1 MPYVERITRAGKT
14 IEIERYFTSRYKKQG
29 IKRGDKVKPTK
40 EQQQKVNTRQAE
52 RKLRILINANFGY
65 GDYHLVL
72 DYIRRKGEQPRS
84 KEQMR
89 KDIDVFLRELRKECK
104 KQSIPLKYIHV
115 MEIGEKG
122 ARHHHLVINKIDTEI
137 LQRCWYKAYEGHN
150 RVKVFPLDDSG
161 NYAEL
166 AAYLIKYT
174 DKHRTEED
182 GALQGNK
189 AIKFIENFCHHSKGR
204 NDLLKLELWQK
215 AIVSVIFG
223 IQDAE
228 KIRVFREIFIVIGRK
243 NGKSLFA
250 SAIIAY
256 MAYLE
261 PEYGQEI
268 YCLAP
273 KLDQAAL
280 VYDGFYQ
287 MVQAEEELAELAKK
301 RRSDIYIAETN
312 TVIKPIAFNA
322 KKSDGFN
329 PQLVVC
335 DEMAAWSGDAG
346 LKQYEVMKSALG
358 ARTQPMIL
366 SISTAG
372 YINDSIYDELMK
384 RSTSFLKGNSKE
396 RRLLPFLYMIDD
408 VEKWNDIEELKKAN
422 PNMGV
427 SVKESFFVDEIAVAE
442 SSLSKKAEFLTK
454 YCNIKQNSSIAWL
467 EYATV
472 DGAGIEKT
480 LEDFRDCY
488 AVGGIDLSQTTDLTA
503 ASVVIEKE
511 GKLYAFTQ
519 FFMPRGRVEY
529 LQATDGVPY
538 DIFVKKGLITLSGE
552 NYVDYHDVYGWFTML
567 LENYGIRP
575 LKIGYDRYS
584 AQYLIT
590 DMENYGFHM
599 DDVFQGENLTPVIR
613 EFEGIIK
620 DGNFKIAD
628 NNLLKTHFLN
638 VALKH
643 NMETRKFRPI
653 KIEQRAHIDGFVSV
667 IDAMTVRQKYWEE
680 CGELL
685 KNAA

>member
-1 MPYVERITRAGKT
+1 M
-14 IEIERYFTSRYKKQG
+14 
-29 IKRGDKVKPTK
+29 
-40 EQQQKVNTRQAE
+40 
-52 RKLRILINANFGY
+52 
-65 GDYHLVL
+65 
-72 DYIRRKGEQPRS
+72 
-84 KEQMR
+84 
-89 KDIDVFLRELRKECK
+89 
-104 KQSIPLKYIHV
+104 
-115 MEIGEKG
+115 
-122 ARHHHLVINKIDTEI
+122 
-137 LQRCWYKAYEGHN
+137 
-150 RVKVFPLDDSG
+150 
-161 NYAEL
+161 
-166 AAYLIKYT
+166 
-174 DKHRTEED
+174 
-182 GALQGNK
+182 
-189 AIKFIENFCHHSKGR
+189 
-204 NDLLKLELWQK
+204 
-215 AIVSVIFG
+215 IFG

-228 KIRVFREIFIVIGRK
+228 KVRVFREIFIVIGRK

-287 MVQAEEELAELAKK
+287 MVQAEDELLELAKK

-312 TVIKPIAFNA
+312 TVIKPVAFNA

-427 SVKESFFVDEIAVAE
+427 SVKESFFMDEIAIAE

-467 EYATV
+467 EYTTV
-472 DGAGIEKT
+472 DGAGVEKT

-503 ASVVIEKE
+503 ASVVIEK
-511 GKLYAFTQ
+511 GGVLYAFTQ
-519 FFMPRGRVEY
+519 FFMPRNRVES

-538 DIFVKKGLITLSGE
+538 DIFVKKG
-552 NYVDYHDVYGWFTML
+552 
-567 LENYGIRP
+567 
-575 LKIGYDRYS
+575 
-584 AQYLIT
+584 
-590 DMENYGFHM
+590 
-599 DDVFQGENLTPVIR
+599 
-613 EFEGIIK
+613 
-620 DGNFKIAD
+620 
-628 NNLLKTHFLN
+628 
-638 VALKH
+638 
-643 NMETRKFRPI
+643 
-653 KIEQRAHIDGFVSV
+653 
-667 IDAMTVRQKYWEE
+667 
-680 CGELL
+680 
-685 KNAA
+685 